1 MMDWIDVNG
10 TALRYDLSGG
20 GPSTLVLVHEMGGTL
35 NSWDLVAPSLAK
47 GRRVLRYD
55 VRGAGMTEKV
65 RGRLDIDVL
74 TADIAALLDA
84 LGIAGPV
91 AIAGNAVGGAIAI
104 RFAARRPERARA
116 LIVPS
121 PACGVTPERKAG
133 LLEYADRMER
143 EGLRAV
149 VDSAIAAGYPEV
161 LRTDA
166 VRFARFRAR
175 WLGTDPASFAAIYRM
190 LVHLDMEA
198 DFARVACPT
207 LVIAG
212 THDTLRPR
220 TTVEPVARAIKGS
233 RLIELP
239 TGHYSAAQTPEA
251 IADAFDGFLREQGC

>member
-1 MMDWIDVNG
+1 MDWIEVNG
-10 TALRYDLSGG
+10 TALRYDLSGE
-20 GPSTLVLVHEMGGTL
+20 GPSALVLVHEMGGTL
-35 NSWDLVAPSLAK
+35 NSWDDVVPPLARH
-47 GRRVLRYD
+47 RRVLRLD
-55 VRGAGMTEKV
+55 LRGAGMSEKV

-104 RFAARRPERARA
+104 RFAARRPERTRA
-116 LIVPS
+116 LIVAS
-121 PACGVTPERKAG
+121 PACGVAPERKAG

-149 VDSAIAAGYPEV
+149 VETAMAAGYPEV
-161 LRTDA
+161 LRTDPA
-166 VRFARFRAR
+166 RFARFRAR

-198 DFARVACPT
+198 DLARVACPT

-220 TTVEPVARAIKGS
+220 ALVEPVARAIRGA

-251 IADAFDGFLREQGC
+251 IAGAFDGFLREQGC

>member
-1 MMDWIDVNG
+1 MDWIDVNG
-10 TALRYDLSGG
+10 TAMRYELSGSG
-20 GPSTLVLVHEMGGTL
+20 ASTLVLVHEMGGTL
-35 NSWDLVAPSLAK
+35 NSWDRVVPALAK
-47 GRRVLRYD
+47 ARRVLRFD
-55 VRGAGMTEKV
+55 LRGAGMSEKV

-104 RFAARRPERARA
+104 RFAARRPERVRA
-116 LIVPS
+116 LIVAS
-121 PACGVTPERKAG
+121 PACGVTADRKAG
-133 LLEYADRMER
+133 LREHADRMER

-149 VDSAIAAGYPEV
+149 VDASMAAGYPEV

-166 VRFARFRAR
+166 ARFAQYRAR
-175 WLGTDPASFAAIYRM
+175 WLGSDPASFAAIYRM
-190 LVHLDMEA
+190 LIDLDMEA
-198 DFARVACPT
+198 DFGRVTCPT

-220 TTVEPVARAIKGS
+220 AAVEPVAHAIRGA

-251 IADAFDGFLREQGC
+251 IAEAYDGFLREHGC

>member
-1 MMDWIDVNG
+1 MDWIEVNG
-10 TALRYDLSGG
+10 TALRYDLSGE

-35 NSWDLVAPSLAK
+35 NSWDEVAPALARR
-47 GRRVLRYD
+47 RRVLRMD
-55 VRGAGMTEKV
+55 LRGAGMSEKV

-84 LGIAGPV
+84 LGVAAPV
-91 AIAGNAVGGAIAI
+91 AIAGNAVGAAIAI
-104 RFAARRPERARA
+104 RFAARRPERTRA
-116 LIVPS
+116 LIASS
-121 PACGVTPERKAG
+121 PACGVAAERRAG
-133 LLEYADRMER
+133 LLEYAERMER

-149 VDSAIAAGYPEV
+149 VETAMAAGYPEV
-161 LRTDA
+161 LRTDPA
-166 VRFARFRAR
+166 RFARFRAR

-220 TTVEPVARAIKGS
+220 ALVEPVARAIRGA

-239 TGHYSAAQTPEA
+239 TGHYSAAQTPGAVAAAYEA
-251 IADAFDGFLREQGC
+251 FLAELGC